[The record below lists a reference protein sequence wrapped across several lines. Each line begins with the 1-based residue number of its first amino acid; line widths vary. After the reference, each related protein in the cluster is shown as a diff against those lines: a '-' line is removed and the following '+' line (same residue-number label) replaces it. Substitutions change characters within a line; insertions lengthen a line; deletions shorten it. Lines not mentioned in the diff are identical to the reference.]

1 MRHGL
6 NSSVWCMAKAKARV
20 KLRGDAK
27 DWPRIRTEYI
37 TSQISREELSVKHGV
52 SLSALNKRA
61 AKDLWKE
68 AREDWR
74 QQNAIRLQ
82 STTEDELLQQKQQ
95 AIKIAVGLKLRIAK
109 RLQERLD
116 NDPTYHPT
124 PKDWEIVQRLE
135 MDLKEPGWSKQPGEG
150 QVNVNVGVKVEQ
162 ILDAL
167 EEKRKAVDSE
177 TLTLQQMD
185 EGTAGFLYGDSDA
198 DATD

>member
-1 MRHGL
+1 
-6 NSSVWCMAKAKARV
+6 MAKARARR

-27 DWPRIRTEYI
+27 DWPRIRTDYI
-37 TSQISREELSVKHGV
+37 SSQISREELATKHNV

-68 AREDWR
+68 RREEWR
-74 QQNAIRLQ
+74 RQNAIRLQ
-82 STTEDELLQQKQQ
+82 STTEEEVLQQKQQ

-116 NDPTYHPT
+116 NDPDYHPT
-124 PKDWEIVQRLE
+124 PRDWEIVQRLE

-150 QVNVNVGVKVEQ
+150 QVNINVGVKVEQ

-167 EEKRKAVDSE
+167 EEKRKAVDVE

-185 EGTAGFLYGDSDA
+185 EGTAGFLYGDSNDT